1 MTLGDH
7 SELVAD
13 KLVLLWDNIKTEEEF
28 ISLVACNM
36 LYWTFKTLQKKCS
49 HNTNLLSS
57 SRKSKKIMSE
67 RLFSLLGDRKD
78 ENFLILT
85 VSLTNM
91 EDPTYTIL
99 QFSDLNLIKKA
110 RKS

>member
-7 SELVAD
+7 SDFVAD
-13 KLVLLWDNIKTEEEF
+13 KLVLLWDTTKTEEEF

-57 SRKSKKIMSE
+57 SLKNKKV
-67 RLFSLLGDRKD
+67 LN
-78 ENFLILT
+78 EN
-85 VSLTNM
+85 VW
-91 EDPTYTIL
+91 P
-99 QFSDLNLIKKA
+99 
-110 RKS
+110 